1 MTRMSVVVLSYDRP
15 VLLQKA
21 LASIAA
27 QTHPDLDVIVID
39 NRSPSSDAIREL
51 VPARFPGV
59 KLTANAENRG
69 FTGGMNQGIAQAAG
83 EYVYLT
89 EDDIELAPDC
99 IERLA
104 EYLDAHPDTGL
115 AGPVMWNRHQP
126 TIRCAGGRFELGGVF
141 SMSIIGAGDSA
152 PSGQE
157 PYRTLFLPGAM
168 IAARTAFLGA
178 LGGFH
183 PDFFMYRE
191 DLELCCRVLRSGRP
205 IVVVPSARVFHHE
218 PAAAEDPPTLAF
230 HKHKNLPALYLLHAR
245 WSVLPEFLV
254 RYAVGEGMR
263 RLVRDRRSLG
273 PWFRAWC
280 WVASHA
286 GRLLA
291 ERRLRPAGPA
301 SGAPQS
307 ARAGDA
313 A

>member
-1 MTRMSVVVLSYDRP
+1 MTHVSVVVLSYDRP

-21 LASIAA
+21 LASLAA
-27 QTHPDLDVIVID
+27 QTHPDLDVTVID

-69 FTGGMNQGIAQAAG
+69 FTGGMNQGIAQASG

-99 IERLA
+99 IARLA
-104 EYLDAHPDTGL
+104 EHLDAYPDTGL
-115 AGPVMWNRHQP
+115 AGPVMWNRRQP

-141 SMSIIGAGDSA
+141 SVSITGAGD
-152 PSGQE
+152 PSPGGQE
-157 PYRTLFLPGAM
+157 PYRTMFLPGAM
-168 IAARTAFLGA
+168 IAARTAFLRA

-191 DLELCCRVLRSGRP
+191 DVELCCRVLGSGRP

-254 RYAVGEGMR
+254 RYAIAEGIR
-263 RLVRDRRSLG
+263 RLVQDRRGLG

-280 WVASHA
+280 WAA
-286 GRLLA
+286 RRAPRLLA
-291 ERRLRPAGPA
+291 ERRRRPAGTA
-301 SGAPQS
+301 SGTRQS
-307 ARAGDA
+307 TRAGNA